1 MQPNINTYI
10 ADFGQKIGGAKK
22 DLASSYTDRIA
33 LITNETLAVQP
44 LSKLFPRPD
53 FVKLHSDG
61 VLDANLAVKLRY
73 LYESIP
79 SKPRTHGIRRWVNDT
94 MNTIQIIKQGLSDT
108 GFPIGYG
115 LFTDEKFINFEKT
128 MKAADFPA
136 QEFNVHPF
144 RIIHPEPWYTTQEF
158 IVAKGRYI
166 KFQNKDLAS
175 CIDWIRK
182 NTTTGTTKKSSKQAF
197 DIRYY
202 NGTKER
208 CITPAGKPAIVILKA
223 LTPEEARDW
232 RNNRHYELV
241 KKYADLRNLPF
252 ERRDWN
258 RPRIGQDYRNGLD
271 LTTEKFH
278 ELIPFRGVEFG
289 NWVPQIERAAHL
301 NEAYDALF
309 DLCTVLDVTT
319 KEITLSQQ
327 LALAFGARGSGKAMA
342 HYESFLRVINLTRKK
357 GAGSLAHEWF
367 HGFDNYLCIL
377 FGQNLLFASEN
388 PELIENYDI
397 AVSLSEL
404 TKTIKGLDFYRRSE
418 NADKYRSK
426 PYWSTMSELAARAFE
441 VYIVEK
447 LAEKGYYND
456 YLANIKTMEDYSRD
470 DTYPYPTAGEIKVLI
485 PFYDSLFN
493 HVFKLGSGIDLKE
506 SA

>member
-1 MQPNINTYI
+1 MTTITATSNKIH
-10 ADFGQKIGGAKK
+10 DFGQKIGGAKK
-22 DLASSYTDRIA
+22 DLASAYTDKIA
-33 LITNETLAVQP
+33 LITGESLKIQP

-53 FVKLHSDG
+53 YVKLYNDG
-61 VLDANLAVKLRY
+61 MLDADLAIRLRY

-79 SKPRTHGIRRWVNDT
+79 TKPRTYGITRWANET
-94 MNTIQIIKQGLSDT
+94 MDTIQIIKQGLSDT
-108 GFPIGYG
+108 GFPIGNV

-136 QEFNVHPF
+136 QEFNIHPF
-144 RIIHPEPWYTTQEF
+144 HIIHPEPWHTTQEF
-158 IVAKGRYI
+158 IVAKGRY
-166 KFQNKDLAS
+166 KEFQNKDLAS

-182 NTTTGTTKKSSKQAF
+182 NTVTGTTKKSLKQAF

-232 RNNRHYELV
+232 RNNRHDELV

-278 ELIPFRGVEFG
+278 QLIPFRGVEFG

-309 DLCTVLDVTT
+309 DLCSVLDVTT
-319 KEITLSQQ
+319 NEITLFQQ
-327 LALAFGARGSGKAMA
+327 LALAFGARGSGNAMA

-367 HGFDNYLCIL
+367 HGFDNYLCVI
-377 FGQNLLFASEN
+377 FGQSLLFASEN
-388 PELIENYDI
+388 PKVIGNSDI
-397 AVSLSEL
+397 AASINEL
-404 TKTIKGLDFYRRSE
+404 TKAIKKLDFYKRSE
-418 NADKYRSK
+418 NADKFRSK
-426 PYWSTMSELAARAFE
+426 PYWSTMSELTARAFE

-447 LAEKGYYND
+447 LAEQGYYND
-456 YLANIKTMEDYSRD
+456 YLANIKTRD
-470 DTYPYPTAGEIKVLI
+470 EYARDETYPYPVLSEIKILM
-485 PFYDSLFN
+485 PLFD
-493 HVFKLGSGIDLKE
+493 KLFASIFNVRLKE
-506 SA
+506 AV